1 MEQVLSVIVNSAAQL
16 LNADIVMVY
25 PYHRDRNKVDS
36 PAIAGNIWGKWRLNL
51 DLNEDNLLTRQ
62 LRAAEPYYRADAQY
76 EPALMFHTGQTGVP
90 GLKPRSTFT
99 RRQNIKSLAC
109 LPLITQGET
118 VGIMFVNYRSRHQF
132 DPDERQLHELFAQQ
146 AAGAI
151 KNSKSYELA
160 RELIIRQERDHLSR
174 EIHHTVSQSLFGI
187 KLQAQNAIHH
197 LPVGNSAVYEELS
210 NILENAHVASV
221 ETGFILDELRAP
233 IAESRY
239 LHYGLQEY
247 ARRTKKWYNQDVH
260 INYELRDDLPVR
272 LQETLLRFAR
282 EAMNNAVRHSKS
294 KIIRVNCALNEYGL
308 QLTVDDEGVGFNP
321 DRIPPNKLGLTS
333 MRELATAANGFFH
346 LSTAPDQ
353 GTRVTLTIPP
363 DEVQRRL

>member
-1 MEQVLSVIVNSAAQL
+1 MI
-16 LNADIVMVY
+16 Y
-25 PYHRDRNKVDS
+25 PYHHDRNQIDR
-36 PAIAGNIWGKWRLNL
+36 PAIAGNVWGKWRLNL
-51 DLNEDNLLTRQ
+51 NLDEDNILTRQ
-62 LRAAEPYYRADAQY
+62 LRAAEPYYSADAQNT
-76 EPALMFHTGQTGVP
+76 PALMFNSDRVGGSSSRA
-90 GLKPRSTFT
+90 KATFI

-118 VGIMFVNYRSRHQF
+118 VGIMFVNYRTRHQF
-132 DPDERQLHELFAQQ
+132 GPDERQVYELFAQQ

-151 KNSKSYELA
+151 KNSQSYELA

-197 LPVGNSAVYEELS
+197 LPLGSEAVFHELS
-210 NILENAHVASV
+210 NILDNAHVASI
-221 ETGFILDELRAP
+221 ETGFILDELRVP
-233 IAESRY
+233 IDESRH
-239 LHYGLQEY
+239 LHSGLQEY
-247 ARRTKKWYNQDVH
+247 ARRAKKWYNQDVEIEYGLQH
-260 INYELRDDLPVR
+260 DLPLR

-282 EAMNNAVRHSKS
+282 EAMNNSVRHSKS
-294 KIIRVNCALNEYGL
+294 KIIHVSCVLSEHGL
-308 QLTVDDEGVGFNP
+308 LLAVGDDGIGFNP

-346 LSTAPDQ
+346 LSTARDQ

-363 DEVQRRL
+363 DGVQLSL